1 MNVRDSE
8 IVAQLLTQQG
18 YRPAP
23 EISEANLIVL
33 NTCAIRAKA
42 EQKMFSFLGSLRT
55 HKEKH
60 PDVKI
65 CVLGCVAQQLGDTI
79 TKRMAHVDLVVGTQQ
94 LYQLPS
100 LLEDPR
106 SRVAV
111 ELLEDFA
118 IPEIVSPETEPDHP
132 STQPPSASRFVTIMQ
147 GCNNFCAYCVVPY
160 TRGREQSR
168 AKEDII
174 DEIEQHVA
182 RGVKEITLLGQNVNS
197 YGSTNPVTA
206 DGSPYS
212 FAHLVRDVAKIP
224 GLRRIRFTTS
234 HPKDLSPEL
243 IQCFAELPTL
253 CPHLHL
259 PVQSGSNRILT
270 LMNRRYRREAYLAL
284 VETLKIARPDIA
296 ITTDIIVGFP
306 GETETDFAD
315 TMALLESAR
324 FHGSFSFKY
333 SDRAGTS
340 AQSMPDKV
348 EETIKAERLR
358 TFQHRQEKISLEHNQ
373 SYIDHIIEVM
383 VESSRQDSLM
393 GRTGTNHI
401 VHIAPTDTQFSPG
414 ELVNVRI
421 THAGPHALRG
431 AVAPAHS

>member
-1 MNVRDSE
+1 M
-8 IVAQLLTQQG
+8 
-18 YRPAP
+18 
-23 EISEANLIVL
+23 
-33 NTCAIRAKA
+33 
-42 EQKMFSFLGSLRT
+42 
-55 HKEKH
+55 
-60 PDVKI
+60 
-65 CVLGCVAQQLGDTI
+65 
-79 TKRMAHVDLVVGTQQ
+79 
-94 LYQLPS
+94 
-100 LLEDPR
+100 
-106 SRVAV
+106 
-111 ELLEDFA
+111 
-118 IPEIVSPETEPDHP
+118 
-132 STQPPSASRFVTIMQ
+132 
-147 GCNNFCAYCVVPY
+147 
-160 TRGREQSR
+160 
-168 AKEDII
+168 
-174 DEIEQHVA
+174 
-182 RGVKEITLLGQNVNS
+182 
-197 YGSTNPVTA
+197 
-206 DGSPYS
+206 
-212 FAHLVRDVAKIP
+212 
-224 GLRRIRFTTS
+224 
-234 HPKDLSPEL
+234 

-373 SYIDHIIEVM
+373 KYIDHIVEVM

-414 ELVNVRI
+414 ELVNLRI